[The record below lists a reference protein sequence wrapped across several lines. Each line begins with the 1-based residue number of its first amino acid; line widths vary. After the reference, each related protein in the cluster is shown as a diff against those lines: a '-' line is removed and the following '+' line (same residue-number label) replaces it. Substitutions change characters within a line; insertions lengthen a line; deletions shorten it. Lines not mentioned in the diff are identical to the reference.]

1 MTNKEIERKA
11 IRVVMKYEEK
21 RKPGRIPEEVKR
33 KGYDIKSNGRCIEV
47 KGCKKEVGGWR
58 MFQHNCF
65 EALQKEKNY
74 FVYIVQKLKARQPE
88 LYIIPRR
95 DIIRYLKPRIEWDI
109 NLPVKEMK
117 KWKESLNNKRT
128 ARSG

>member
-11 IRVVMKYEEK
+11 IRVVMEYEKK
-21 RKPGRIPEEVKR
+21 RKPEEVKR
-33 KGYDIKSNGRCIEV
+33 KGYDIISSGRCIEV

-65 EALQKEKNY
+65 EALQKEKSY
-74 FVYIVQKLKARQPE
+74 FVYIVQKLKTRQPE

-95 DIIRYLKPRIEWDI
+95 DIIRHLKPRIEWDI
-109 NLPVKEMK
+109 NLPVKQMH
-117 KWKESLNNKRT
+117 KWRAYLNDNRP
-128 ARSG
+128 RRRG